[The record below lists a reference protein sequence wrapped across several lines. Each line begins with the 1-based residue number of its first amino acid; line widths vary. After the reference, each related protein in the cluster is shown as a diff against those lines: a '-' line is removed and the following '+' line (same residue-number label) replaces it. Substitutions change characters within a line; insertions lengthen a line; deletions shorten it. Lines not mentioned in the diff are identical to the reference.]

1 MSIFSPDT
9 SLIIGYVKKGQF
21 MLAWRICLSL
31 SIVSSILII
40 VFAITNPHALPP
52 LILVIIIGGSALFY
66 LNKTLNVR
74 PVFWLCSAG
83 GTVIIN
89 IAMNTILDFTHYVD
103 FLWLTICILIAFI
116 GLGKKEGYFFVFLS
130 ILGIIYFFFFTLNT
144 HIEILQIK
152 SMSELIADLVEV
164 AFAFLIIS
172 YLLQQFIKLQQHS
185 ENELKIFNDN
195 LEEQNNIILTKSKD
209 NETLIKEIHHRVK
222 NNLQIIISLLRMQ
235 SNEMKTSEG
244 EAEFKEAINRIMAMS
259 LIHQRLYANKE
270 ISKIDLQ
277 SYIEELTN
285 DLINTFSI
293 YDNKI
298 ELIINVKIIDIN
310 LNTIVPLGL
319 LINELVSNSIKHGI
333 SESEQFEINIQI
345 QKDSDTYRFNY
356 SDTGNWKEPCK
367 EKSSFGLELIDILT
381 EQMNGEFNLTKD
393 NGTHYAFILKDV

>member
-298 ELIINVKIIDIN
+298 ELIIDVKIIDIN

>member
-1 MSIFSPDT
+1 MSVFSPNT
-9 SLIIGYVKKGQF
+9 SSIIGYVKKGQF

-31 SIVSSILII
+31 SIVSSILTI
-40 VFAITNPHALPP
+40 VFAITNPNALLP
-52 LILVIIIGGSALFY
+52 LISVVIIGVSLLLY
-66 LNKTLNVR
+66 LTKTLNVR
-74 PVFWLCSAG
+74 PVFWICSAG
-83 GTVIIN
+83 GSVIIN

-116 GLGKKEGYFFVFLS
+116 GLGKKEGYFLVFQS
-130 ILGIIYFFFFTLNT
+130 ILGIVYFFFFTLNS

-152 SMSELIADLVEV
+152 SMPELIADLVEV
-164 AFAFLIIS
+164 VFAFLIIS

-244 EAEFKEAINRIMAMS
+244 EAEFKAAINRIMAMS

-270 ISKIDLQ
+270 FSKIDLQ

-285 DLINTFSI
+285 DLINTLSI

-298 ELIINVKIIDIN
+298 ELIIDVKIIDIN

-393 NGTHYAFILKDV
+393 NGTHYTFILKDV

>member
-1 MSIFSPDT
+1 
-9 SLIIGYVKKGQF
+9 
-21 MLAWRICLSL
+21 
-31 SIVSSILII
+31 
-40 VFAITNPHALPP
+40 
-52 LILVIIIGGSALFY
+52 
-66 LNKTLNVR
+66 
-74 PVFWLCSAG
+74 
-83 GTVIIN
+83 
-89 IAMNTILDFTHYVD
+89 
-103 FLWLTICILIAFI
+103 
-116 GLGKKEGYFFVFLS
+116 
-130 ILGIIYFFFFTLNT
+130 
-144 HIEILQIK
+144 
-152 SMSELIADLVEV
+152 MSELIADLLEV

-298 ELIINVKIIDIN
+298 ELIIDVKIIDIN

-356 SDTGNWKEPCK
+356 SDTGN
-367 EKSSFGLELIDILT
+367 
-381 EQMNGEFNLTKD
+381 
-393 NGTHYAFILKDV
+393 

>member
-298 ELIINVKIIDIN
+298 ELIIDVKIIDIN

-381 EQMNGEFNLTKD
+381 EQMNGEFNLTKK
-393 NGTHYAFILKDV
+393 NGTHYTFILKDV